1 MRQHIDATDDEPVMR
16 QAIAEN
22 QRIADRDEA
31 NRDEANRQAEAADMA
46 RIETLDYLIA
56 RDQAA
61 DLALLEVVVNT
72 SEQLIA
78 LNLYLPF
85 RHTWILLRIFRNL
98 RFFPLC

>member
-16 QAIAEN
+16 PAI
-22 QRIADRDEA
+22 
-31 NRDEANRQAEAADMA
+31 AEAADMA
-46 RIETLDYLIA
+46 RIETWDYLIA
-56 RDQAA
+56 RDQAG

-85 RHTWILLRIFRNL
+85 RQTWILLRIFRNL